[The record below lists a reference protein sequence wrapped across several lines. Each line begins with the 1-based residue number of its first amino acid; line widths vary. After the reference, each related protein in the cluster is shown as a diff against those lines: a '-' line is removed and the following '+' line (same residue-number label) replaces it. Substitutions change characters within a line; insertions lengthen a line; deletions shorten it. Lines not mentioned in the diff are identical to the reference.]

1 MKALT
6 AASKPGPCTSQLT
19 MPGLETT
26 MEVYPEGGGGGGGEG
41 LGGGGR
47 GTGGGGG
54 LGGGGLGEGGAGGG
68 GGGDRGGGGGGGG
81 GETVHA
87 GRTLVITLV
96 LAGTPPVTGPAV

>member
-26 MEVYPEGGGGGGGEG
+26 MEVYPEGGGGGGGDG
-41 LGGGGR
+41 RGGGGR

-54 LGGGGLGEGGAGGG
+54 LGGGGRGEGGAG
-68 GGGDRGGGGGGGG
+68 GGGGGGGG